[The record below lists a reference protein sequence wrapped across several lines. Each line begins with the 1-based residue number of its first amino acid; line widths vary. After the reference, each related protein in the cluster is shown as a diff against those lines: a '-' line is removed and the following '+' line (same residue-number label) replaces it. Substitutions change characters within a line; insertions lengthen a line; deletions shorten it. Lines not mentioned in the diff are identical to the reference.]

1 MHHRMGSYFEGA
13 GVAPPPGSPKKG
25 ILVDPR
31 GGTPPPPPP
40 TSSIP
45 SKKSRELPIRPSL
58 VTGKNLGMSAEKFE
72 KSAKNLQRLKFEC
85 NDMRQITALNKR
97 LASLTIADMSPKL
110 ALQRILALY
119 QRGDHRE
126 AAAFIRRLT
135 YATFRQLVD
144 DLPMGTFVET
154 SMPHSLPILEAI
166 YAKLYLNQGEGNR
179 IALNLIPEKY
189 SAENIVWQIVKYF
202 ASQDDDCPPSQQ
214 PRWEMCGPWVSTC
227 KRLLNVLLT
236 AEPRMKRVVAERRK
250 ALTKAIEGNLLPS
263 QPLPK
268 TFIKTTSALRP
279 SFGRS
284 LNSKLVQCKILGH
297 ESF

>member
-1 MHHRMGSYFEGA
+1 MTRHSPISQFQLRYVPRSVHMHHHRMGSYFEGA
-13 GVAPPPGSPKKG
+13 GPQPAPGSPKKG
-25 ILVDPR
+25 ILVSGPTASR

-45 SKKSRELPIRPSL
+45 SKKTSRELPIRPSL
-58 VTGKNLGMSAEKFE
+58 VTKSLGSSSEKYEKNT
-72 KSAKNLQRLKFEC
+72 KNLQRLKFEC
-85 NDMRQITALNKR
+85 NDMRQITALNRR

-119 QRGDHRE
+119 GRGDHRE

-144 DLPMGTFVET
+144 DLPMATLVET

-166 YAKLYLNQGEGNR
+166 YAKLYLNQGEGGNKLR
-179 IALNLIPEKY
+179 NLIPEKY

-250 ALTKAIEGNLLPS
+250 ALTKAIEGNLQHNLY
-263 QPLPK
+263 
-268 TFIKTTSALRP
+268 
-279 SFGRS
+279 
-284 LNSKLVQCKILGH
+284 
-297 ESF
+297 

>member
-13 GVAPPPGSPKKG
+13 GGPQPPLPPGSPKKG
-25 ILVDPR
+25 ILVSGPTASR

-45 SKKSRELPIRPSL
+45 SKKTRELPIRPSL
-58 VTGKNLGMSAEKFE
+58 VTKSLGLSPENPKN
-72 KSAKNLQRLKFEC
+72 AKNLQRLKFEC

-144 DLPMGTFVET
+144 DLPMATFVET

-166 YAKLYLNQGEGNR
+166 YAKLYLNQGEGGNKVR
-179 IALNLIPEKY
+179 NLVPEKY

-250 ALTKAIEGNLLPS
+250 ALTKAIEGNLL
-263 QPLPK
+263 LHN
-268 TFIKTTSALRP
+268 LY
-279 SFGRS
+279 
-284 LNSKLVQCKILGH
+284 
-297 ESF
+297 